1 MMFKYPLLPK
11 NTWLYIATI
20 LAYSLT
26 MILLQL
32 FVTKETQIQWL
43 SNHFNPIVFTISSY
57 ASMLAELPG
66 IVLFGIIVL
75 YKNRST
81 AFSFALGCTLTGIVV
96 NMLKQ
101 LVFSSSVRPRLFA
114 KPRKALNKA
123 FLKVKPNR
131 IEIEGFKAN
140 LISLLDRTNDTESE
154 EFHKNL
160 VSDFLKDTYYKQNH
174 FINTKGRNDLVIHNG
189 NTAKSTV
196 GVIIEAKNPTNKSE
210 MLTNRNM
217 NKKAFQEL
225 VLYYLRERI
234 THKNLE
240 VKHLIATNINEWFIF
255 DATLV

>member
-114 KPRKALNKA
+114 QSNHLDLPAMASPLMHYSFPSGHTAIAVCMGFCLCFLFPQKKTVFIITLLTIGVA
-123 FLKVKPNR
+123 FSR
-131 IEIEGFKAN
+131 IFLFAHFAI
-140 LISLLDRTNDTESE
+140 DTA
-154 EFHKNL
+154 
-160 VSDFLKDTYYKQNH
+160 
-174 FINTKGRNDLVIHNG
+174 IGAMIG
-189 NTAKSTV
+189 
-196 GVIIEAKNPTNKSE
+196 
-210 MLTNRNM
+210 LTLAWM
-217 NKKAFQEL
+217 G
-225 VLYYLRERI
+225 LYLWPIRE
-234 THKNLE
+234 KL
-240 VKHLIATNINEWFIF
+240 
-255 DATLV
+255 